1 MRTHMVVWTMG
12 MGLLLVGAPAAG
24 QVGPAPQ
31 AAVREAVAIPAPWM
45 AQDPGDSLYTA
56 ARDALTRGDY
66 RTAVRQFQALRDRY
80 PRSAYVGDAHYWEAY
95 AHSKLGSK
103 DDLRTALKLS
113 CASGFRA
120 SWPNSG
126 MPHRRRRWPKRRRHQ
141 PHRRV

>member
-1 MRTHMVVWTMG
+1 MRTHMTVWTMG
-12 MGLLLVGAPAAG
+12 MGLLLVGSPAAG
-24 QVGPAPQ
+24 QIQAAPQ

-66 RTAVRQFQALRDRY
+66 RAAVRQFQALRDRY

-103 DDLRTALKLS
+103 DDLRTALRLLDTQADRYPK
-113 CASGFRA
+113 ARTIGFQVLGLGRR
-120 SWPNSG
+120 NSG
-126 MPHRRRRWPKRRRHQ
+126 RQ
-141 PHRRV
+141 GEG